1 MLRSFNKLGALKS
14 FFGKAA
20 RAVVGQ
26 MAPAFSGAAI
36 TNSEHTEVSLSD
48 YKGKYVVLF
57 FYPLDFTFVC
67 PTEIVE
73 FSNRHDEFEAI
84 GAQVVGCSTGSQY
97 SKEAWCN
104 LSRSQGGIG
113 NITYPLLA
121 DPTHNVSKDY
131 GVYLPELGFPL
142 RGTFIIDGNGTLR
155 HLSHND
161 LPVGR
166 SVDEVRVLS
175 CSNDSFRRYCVLFKV
190 SNTVTRPERSCHA
203 HGNQETKLWTQIMPQ
218 RELRATGRMSWMQWT
233 DLCYIMR
240 YIFLKTQTTV

>member
-1 MLRSFNKLGALKS
+1 MGKLNLCIYQILITQEMFRSFIKLGSLKS

-20 RAVVGQ
+20 KAVVGQ
-26 MAPAFSGAAI
+26 MAPAFSGACI
-36 TNSEHTEVSLSD
+36 TNSEHSEVSLSD
-48 YKGKYVVLF
+48 FEGKYVVLF

-104 LSRSQGGIG
+104 MSRSEGGIG

-121 DPTHNVSKDY
+121 DPTHNVSKAY

-142 RGTFIIDGNGTLR
+142 RGTFIIDGSGTLR

-166 SVDEVRVLS
+166 SVDEVLRLVQGFQHS
-175 CSNDSFRRYCVLFKV
+175 DETGEVVPCSWQPGDQTMDPDHGS
-190 SNTVTRPERSCHA
+190 ERTESYW
-203 HGNQETKLWTQIMPQ
+203 E
-218 RELRATGRMSWMQWT
+218 
-233 DLCYIMR
+233 
-240 YIFLKTQTTV
+240 

>member
-1 MLRSFNKLGALKS
+1 MFRSFSKVSALKS
-14 FFGKAA
+14 FFGKCA

-36 TNSEHTEVSLSD
+36 TNGEHTEVSLSD
-48 YKGKYVVLF
+48 FEGKYTVLF

-97 SKEAWCN
+97 SKEAWCGM
-104 LSRSQGGIG
+104 SRAQGGIG
-113 NITYPLLA
+113 NISYPLLA
-121 DPTHNVSKDY
+121 DPTHNVSKSY
-131 GVYLPELGFPL
+131 GVYMPELGFPL
-142 RGTFIIDGNGTLR
+142 RGTFIIDGSGVLR

-166 SVDEVRVLS
+166 SVDEVP
-175 CSNDSFRRYCVLFKV
+175 SF
-190 SNTVTRPERSCHA
+190 SIAQN
-203 HGNQETKLWTQIMPQ
+203 
-218 RELRATGRMSWMQWT
+218 
-233 DLCYIMR
+233 
-240 YIFLKTQTTV
+240 